1 MLTTASMM
9 QSKPLAA
16 LAGNKNVTIT
26 VASGTPVQEMS
37 KPCFSA
43 LLTLPAAA
51 AIPGNDVTSGDGF
64 DSVYEHAALV
74 VSSMSGGT
82 GESVHD
88 QALDGFVD
96 DVSHAVAAHL
106 SYAKN
111 VVKPA
116 IVDMVEQVHK
126 YMQEAPQVG
135 SEFNIHIHD
144 IPAAMQD
151 SSFENSIKKFEGAV
165 FVAPDTAIMLK
176 EKAPQ
181 EILELLHTGSGA
193 YDEKVNEWFA
203 KMGDV
208 WFMNAF
214 NNLFTDIRQTKPSEV
229 FTFEQALTR
238 DAEYDDYALFVYLI
252 ASKIYEDV
260 QEGTGLSLSRYK
272 EVVAQYK
279 NAAGVRL
286 LNCYKKYES
295 DAKLNMLVVS
305 YSADR
310 KSMTVNG
317 HVYRPWIAAGNDN
330 DVLMGLLTTTNN
342 VYNSKAIEEKSPEY
356 KRIWVEYLNL
366 QSTATRNRSF
376 IRFKEVLSI
385 AFEQGLRQPF
395 EAEKDF
401 IKQNNAYLQN
411 VSKYF
416 QEQLDCVS
424 STDMKDVYGVC
435 TKLMCRA
442 RFYYT
447 DAEKILCSINAAM
460 QNNPSMDV
468 REAALIATI
477 EYVCDYIADQLVLQ

>member
-16 LAGNKNVTIT
+16 LAGNKGVTIT
-26 VASGTPVQEMS
+26 AASGTPIHEMS

-43 LLTLPAAA
+43 LLAMPPLGTVEGVDSTSVDRFDQVFDMAAQ
-51 AIPGNDVTSGDGF
+51 
-64 DSVYEHAALV
+64 V

-96 DVSHAVAAHL
+96 DISHAVAAHL

-126 YMQEAPQVG
+126 YMQEVPQVG

-151 SSFENSIKKFEGAV
+151 SSFESGIRKFEGSV

-181 EILELLHTGSGA
+181 EILELLHTGSAA
-193 YDEKVNEWFA
+193 YDEKINEWFA

-208 WFMNAF
+208 WFVNAF
-214 NNLFTDIRQTKPSEV
+214 NNLFTDIRQTKPSVV

-260 QEGTGLSLSRYK
+260 QEGTGMSLSRYK

-279 NAAGVRL
+279 TAAGVRL

-295 DAKLNMLVVS
+295 DAKLNMMVVS

-317 HVYRPWIAAGNDN
+317 HVYRPWIAAGGDN

-342 VYNSKAIEEKSPEY
+342 VYNSKAIDEKAAEY
-356 KRIWVEYLNL
+356 KRIWAEYLNL
-366 QSTATRNRSF
+366 QSTANRNRSF
-376 IRFKEVLSI
+376 IRFQEVLTI
-385 AFEQGLRQPF
+385 AFEQSLRQPF

-401 IKQNNAYLQN
+401 IKQNNAYVQN
-411 VSKYF
+411 VAKYF
-416 QEQLDCVS
+416 QEQMECVS
-424 STDMKDVYGVC
+424 ASDMKDVYGVC
-435 TKLMCRA
+435 TRLMCRA

-460 QNNPSMDV
+460 QENPSMDV
-468 REAALIATI
+468 REAALISTI
-477 EYVCDYIADQLVLQ
+477 EYVCDYIADQLILQ